1 MGTAG
6 APNHYFAE
14 SPPGKIWDPHQS
26 VRGRNVYCGKAPI
39 WVCFLFLL
47 LFFFFSFLFSW
58 EASMNCWLMKIGR
71 DSYHVHFTDENTE
84 AKKKDTQYVQD
95 QNPVTGRAKTEL
107 MYWALKFV
115 LFWVFFF
122 LSHHHVHVFVALS
135 TFSRTDIILHQ
146 FQHLQQRGK
155 SLLFS
160 WIFGNKIHNSLPFVF
175 PGCTRELPTPED
187 ATECVQEPFF
197 CNYLLFII
205 SYYNHIRLKREL
217 VTNNLANYL
226 KA

>member
-122 LSHHHVHVFVALS
+122 FLIIMFMFLWPSLHFPGQTSSCTSSDTCNRGENLSFFPGYLGIK
-135 TFSRTDIILHQ
+135 FIIL
-146 FQHLQQRGK
+146 
-155 SLLFS
+155 
-160 WIFGNKIHNSLPFVF
+160 
-175 PGCTRELPTPED
+175 
-187 ATECVQEPFF
+187 
-197 CNYLLFII
+197 YLLSSLGVHE
-205 SYYNHIRLKREL
+205 SYPHQKMLLSVFKSHFSVITFFL
-217 VTNNLANYL
+217 
-226 KA
+226 

>member
-122 LSHHHVHVFVALS
+122 FLIIMFMFLWPSLHFPGQTSSCTSSNTCNRGENLSFFPGYLGIK
-135 TFSRTDIILHQ
+135 FIIL
-146 FQHLQQRGK
+146 
-155 SLLFS
+155 
-160 WIFGNKIHNSLPFVF
+160 
-175 PGCTRELPTPED
+175 
-187 ATECVQEPFF
+187 
-197 CNYLLFII
+197 YLLSSLGVHE
-205 SYYNHIRLKREL
+205 SYPHQKMLLSVFKSHFSVITFFL
-217 VTNNLANYL
+217 
-226 KA
+226 